1 MLFHRG
7 VHAWVDGQEI
17 AAEEVALDLLRWEGE
32 KSRGSD
38 QLGPQKKAI
47 LHLGLEEADLLLVG
61 TKLHEAYR
69 AFLKE
74 DPRFFEASHM
84 EDVPRPLSP
93 EVFVKGPLQLR
104 RYIGADSFWRRKAG
118 EALIAAANPFR
129 EGQARWFI
137 ERFRDAREEQGILVL
152 EMAVRGY

>member
-1 MLFHRG
+1 M
-7 VHAWVDGQEI
+7 HAWVDGQEI
-17 AAEEVALDLLRWEGE
+17 APEEVALDLLRWEGE

-38 QLGPQKKAI
+38 QLGPQKKAV
-47 LHLGLEEADLLLVG
+47 LHLGLEEQDLRAVG
-61 TKLHEAYR
+61 AKLHEAYR

-84 EDVPRPLSP
+84 EDVPRPLSAD
-93 EVFVKGPLQLR
+93 VFVKAPLSLR
-104 RYIGADSFWRRKAG
+104 RYVAADSFWRRKAG
-118 EALIAAANPFR
+118 EALVAAANPFR

-152 EMAVRGY
+152 ELAVRGY